1 MCIRDRTRSWG
12 GNNPGTQTEDT
23 GILYNCSTT
32 LSAYIDENNV
42 TQPARTTSPLGIGA
56 SVDVYFEGGDVKA
69 IRCKNPYNGS
79 VSANGYKIGDVLTI
93 NGTGASSGIAN
104 WSGSAP
110 SGATISGAGTGAT
123 FMINRYE
130 GVGVGAKIN
139 GVKGRLRGPIDD
151 RGIKIANGGEN
162 YQVGQLVNV
171 AQLGN
176 PLPLDKNPA
185 NNIGAPQG
193 GSPGGSGGV
202 DASFTV
208 VGVFDKGD
216 VTIGK
221 DEGAEDDREDNGG
234 GGFANMLSSLSGVL
248 GNLTSAL
255 DFDNMPTNIF
265 PFELPPNKA
274 LADFY
279 TLGDAGQS
287 APDTE
292 IPMMGQITKMA
303 SKPPYVPVNNLED
316 LPFALPVNPQNLNLK
331 IRATA
336 KDAQVALD
344 NTVAGWRNASS
355 RLMDT

>member
-1 MCIRDRTRSWG
+1 MPL
-12 GNNPGTQTEDT
+12 NND
-23 GILYNCSTT
+23 
-32 LSAYIDENNV
+32 
-42 TQPARTTSPLGIGA
+42 
-56 SVDVYFEGGDVKA
+56 
-69 IRCKNPYNGS
+69 
-79 VSANGYKIGDVLTI
+79 
-93 NGTGASSGIAN
+93 
-104 WSGSAP
+104 
-110 SGATISGAGTGAT
+110 
-123 FMINRYE
+123 
-130 GVGVGAKIN
+130 
-139 GVKGRLRGPIDD
+139 
-151 RGIKIANGGEN
+151 
-162 YQVGQLVNV
+162 
-171 AQLGN
+171 
-176 PLPLDKNPA
+176 PA